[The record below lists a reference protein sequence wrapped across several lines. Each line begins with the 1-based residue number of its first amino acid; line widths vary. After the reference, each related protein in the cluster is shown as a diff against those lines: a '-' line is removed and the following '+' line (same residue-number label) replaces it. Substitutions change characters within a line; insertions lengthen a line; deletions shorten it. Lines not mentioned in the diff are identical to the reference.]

1 MREKGVEI
9 SEYWIATLDGFTR
22 HSHRMLHGEEKDYE
36 TGEYSNGCRY
46 PADPFGKPAEVY
58 NCRCTMVGD
67 VKKYPA
73 KYKRYNNEKGKPIQY
88 MTYDQWAKFKSY
100 GKSGYVASQ
109 GGKGK
114 QVNQKAELKQ
124 AQDDLAKLKQEIAD
138 KGADKVFEDIWYNQT
153 VTYADYEAKKD
164 SIAAKKQYYQDQI
177 TKYTAEKNWAMV
189 AKMQNKLD
197 DVIEF
202 ETHGAEYSALL
213 KKMEEAKKH
222 VSGLTPKPT
231 LGNGVYTQ
239 ERKDA
244 AKWAKSP
251 QEADNNLRS
260 ISGEVWRNATDAERR
275 AIWDYTGSYSKFNEP
290 LRGWE
295 YGASNYATGSG
306 FKGVGN
312 TDLNAGYANNGKN
325 LNAMTSIIS
334 KSTYSDD
341 IWLQRGCKFG
351 GMDKFLN
358 CPMDLLKNRDQE
370 EVQEALLGTVV
381 TEYGFMSCGSSKG
394 KGFTG
399 NIMLNIFAPAGT
411 KMMYVEPFSQFGNGS
426 GLKWDG
432 KSSQHSFGSELETIL
447 QQNTQ
452 FRIVK
457 VEVTDNNKIYIDLD
471 VIAQNEPQLWKKTP

>member
-1 MREKGVEI
+1 MFQKDIQKKLDDFNQKFSTKNAVYNKELAEGKITQEQYNAWLQGQIFQTKQWMAKRDQITQTILKSNQTAASIINGKAQNVFGFNASYMNYTLEHTSGINFGFGVYDSATVAKLVVDNPKMLPEWKIDEKKDYIWNEKKVNNAITQGIIQGEGLDQI
-9 SEYWIATLDGFTR
+9 SKRICDSLVIQNENLSKTFARTAMTGAQNAGRMESLEFANDMGIEVHKQWMATLDGHTR
-22 HSHRMLHGEEKDYE
+22 DSHAHVDGESVPINEKF
-36 TGEYSNGCRY
+36 SNGLEF
-46 PADPFGKPAEVY
+46 PGDPKGEPAEVY

-109 GGKGK
+109 GGTGK

-260 ISGEVWRNATDAERR
+260 I
-275 AIWDYTGSYSKFNEP
+275 
-290 LRGWE
+290 
-295 YGASNYATGSG
+295 
-306 FKGVGN
+306 
-312 TDLNAGYANNGKN
+312 
-325 LNAMTSIIS
+325 
-334 KSTYSDD
+334 
-341 IWLQRGCKFG
+341 
-351 GMDKFLN
+351 
-358 CPMDLLKNRDQE
+358 
-370 EVQEALLGTVV
+370 
-381 TEYGFMSCGSSKG
+381 
-394 KGFTG
+394 
-399 NIMLNIFAPAGT
+399 
-411 KMMYVEPFSQFGNGS
+411 
-426 GLKWDG
+426 
-432 KSSQHSFGSELETIL
+432 
-447 QQNTQ
+447 
-452 FRIVK
+452 
-457 VEVTDNNKIYIDLD
+457 
-471 VIAQNEPQLWKKTP
+471 